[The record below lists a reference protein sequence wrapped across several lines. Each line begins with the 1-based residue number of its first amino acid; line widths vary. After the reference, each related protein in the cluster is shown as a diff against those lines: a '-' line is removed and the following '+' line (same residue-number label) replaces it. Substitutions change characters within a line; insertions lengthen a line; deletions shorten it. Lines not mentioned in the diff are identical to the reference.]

1 MIKLLEVLYLIPI
14 LLCIFLAY
22 KYLVI
27 RKQNMQI
34 ANSLLQADA
43 DKDLLKKQIL
53 QTIEDKKLVESGEF
67 MMFLNNSREA
77 AFSYI
82 EEVQAAIAKF
92 NQDVEKILQD
102 DLPSMTVVMKIL
114 DANNELQ
121 KQLPDNIKNNN
132 VQGEL

>member
-1 MIKLLEVLYLIPI
+1 MINLLEVLYLIPI

-22 KYLVI
+22 KYLVL
-27 RKQNMQI
+27 RKQGMRM
-34 ANSLLQADA
+34 ATVLLQAEA

-53 QTIEDKKLVESGEF
+53 QTIEDKKLVESEEF

-77 AFSYI
+77 AFTYI

-92 NQDVEKILQD
+92 NLEVEAILQD
-102 DLPSMTVVMKIL
+102 DLPSMTAIMKIL

>member
-1 MIKLLEVLYLIPI
+1 M
-14 LLCIFLAY
+14 
-22 KYLVI
+22 
-27 RKQNMQI
+27 
-34 ANSLLQADA
+34 ANSLLQSDA

-53 QTIEDKKLVESGEF
+53 QTIEDKKLVESEEF

-92 NQDVEKILQD
+92 NQQVEKILQE